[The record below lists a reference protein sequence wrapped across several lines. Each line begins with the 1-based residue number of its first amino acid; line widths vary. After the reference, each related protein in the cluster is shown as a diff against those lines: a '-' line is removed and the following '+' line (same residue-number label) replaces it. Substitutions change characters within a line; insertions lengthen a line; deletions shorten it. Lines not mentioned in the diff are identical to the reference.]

1 MTKLLE
7 NAIEA
12 ARKLTPAEQDEI
24 ALAILSLASSSDGLV
39 PLSADERAAIER
51 SRSAAANQNFAS
63 DAEVDAVWAKYG
75 L

>member
-63 DAEVDAVWAKYG
+63 DAGVDAVWAKYG